1 MMPAPL
7 ALSPSRRLRPLGPL
21 VVLAATLFLGV
32 ARADD
37 YTDVDQLIRGG
48 QLTQAM
54 GRVERHLAA
63 KPRDPQMRF
72 LKGVIQ
78 TESGQTAEAM
88 ATFTRL
94 AEDYPE
100 LPEPYNNL
108 AALHAGQG
116 QLEKARESLEMA
128 IRLKPNYATAHENLG
143 DVHARLAAQAYGRAL
158 QHESGNA
165 SVPPKLAAIR
175 ALLAPPAKGAKSTGE
190 RP

>member
-1 MMPAPL
+1 MGL
-7 ALSPSRRLRPLGPL
+7 ALALCAGP
-21 VVLAATLFLGV
+21 
-32 ARADD
+32 ARADA
-37 YTDVDQLIRGG
+37 YAEVQQLMRAG
-48 QLTQAM
+48 QHAQAM
-54 GRVERHLAA
+54 ALVEQQLAT
-63 KPRDPQMRF
+63 KPRDPQLRF

-94 AEDYPE
+94 TEDYPE

-116 QLEKARESLEMA
+116 QLEQAREALEMA

-158 QHESGNA
+158 QLESSNT
-165 SVPPKLAAIR
+165 SVPPKLASIR
-175 ALLAPPAKGAKSTGE
+175 ALLVPPAKGAKTAGE
-190 RP
+190 RK